1 MGGTLQTQALPMVTL
16 TGFLAKENIGFF
28 TNNNDIF
35 GFLVKENIGFLV
47 ITMIYYRT

>member
-1 MGGTLQTQALPMVTL
+1 MVTL

-28 TNNNDIF
+28 FSNNNDIF